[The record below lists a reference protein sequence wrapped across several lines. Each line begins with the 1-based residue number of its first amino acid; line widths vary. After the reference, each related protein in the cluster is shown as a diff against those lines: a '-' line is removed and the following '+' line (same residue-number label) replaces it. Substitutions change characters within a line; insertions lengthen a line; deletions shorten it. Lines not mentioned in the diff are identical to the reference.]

1 MIKNW
6 FVRLP
11 KDAQRVATA
20 IAVIILLI
28 VLAWVTTMT
37 RWMLDGAREVEFA
50 KPRLSRLLG
59 YESMEAELLAA
70 ARQTSEQ
77 LDELAFGATADGRS
91 GPKLQQAVRNYATEA
106 GLVVL
111 GSRLVAGDD
120 QIEEEGEAPAFSL
133 LAVNVRGMGPPIA
146 IDAFLESLA
155 KHRPRL
161 AVSSL
166 EIQKPR
172 SHRGATREA
181 VPGALSVEATVEALL
196 AVAP

>member
-6 FVRLP
+6 FNGLP
-11 KDAQRVATA
+11 KDAQRVAGA
-20 IAVIILLI
+20 IAVVILLI

-37 RWMLDGAREVEFA
+37 RWTLEGAREAGFA

-59 YESMEAELLAA
+59 YESMETELLAA
-70 ARQTSEQ
+70 AKQTSEQ
-77 LDELAFGATADGRS
+77 LDTLAFAATADDRS

-111 GSRLVAGDD
+111 GSRLVESND

-133 LAVNVRGMGPPIA
+133 LAVNVRGVGPPMA
-146 IDAFLESLA
+146 VDAFLESLA
-155 KHRPRL
+155 EHRPRL

-172 SHRGATREA
+172 SRRGATQDA

-196 AVAP
+196 AVAQ

>member
-11 KDAQRVATA
+11 KDAQRGATA

-77 LDELAFGATADGRS
+77 LD
-91 GPKLQQAVRNYATEA
+91 
-106 GLVVL
+106 
-111 GSRLVAGDD
+111 
-120 QIEEEGEAPAFSL
+120 
-133 LAVNVRGMGPPIA
+133 
-146 IDAFLESLA
+146 
-155 KHRPRL
+155 
-161 AVSSL
+161 
-166 EIQKPR
+166 
-172 SHRGATREA
+172 
-181 VPGALSVEATVEALL
+181 
-196 AVAP
+196 